1 MRKIKITLPATIT
14 NLGPGLRSL
23 GLAVGLYCT
32 VEIVERRDETLLV
45 ETEGEGAGHYPIGL
59 RHPVVLG
66 VMRIFQQQERAP
78 LGIGVRVDNHIPLDS
93 GLGAETAFWVAGIIG
108 ANNLLGNPYPR
119 SRILEMAALFSK
131 QPDSAV
137 TAILGGLTT
146 SILEDKM
153 LTYRSLPVTSMQV
166 IVIMPELEN
175 YGGEARL
182 GRPER
187 VPVADALY
195 NLSRVPLLVEALR
208 EGDLSLIARVMDDR
222 LRLPYLKPHIPGYDH
237 AIEMARRA
245 GAVAVTPSG
254 DGPALLVFAA
264 DNHRTIATTLEVAFE
279 NAGVQ
284 ARSWVLPLDTQGV
297 VVSVAQSA

>member
-1 MRKIKITLPATIT
+1 MRKIKITLPATAT
-14 NLGPGLRSL
+14 DLGPGLHSL
-23 GLAVGLYCT
+23 GLAVGLYCA

-66 VMRIFQQQERAP
+66 LMRIFQQQERAP
-78 LGIGVRVDNHIPLDS
+78 LGFSVRVNNHIPLDS

-119 SRILEMAALFSK
+119 SRILEIAAQFTR

-146 SILEDKM
+146 SILESDM
-153 LTYRSLPVTSMQV
+153 LTYRALPVTPMQV
-166 IVIMPELEN
+166 IVVLPELEN
-175 YGGEARL
+175 YAGESRL
-182 GRPER
+182 ARPER
-187 VPVADALY
+187 VAAADALY

-208 EGDLSLIARVMDDR
+208 EGNLTLIARVMDDR

-264 DNHRTIATTLEVAFE
+264 ENHRTIATTLEVAFE
-279 NAGVQ
+279 NTGVK

-297 VVSVAQSA
+297 VISAAQSA